1 MTIDLHDTKKDTY
14 WEKIAR
20 TKWGSYITDVEKR
33 VLLKAVSLS
42 QEPDTALEIGC
53 EGGRWAKF
61 LVDRGWRVTC
71 TDIKSDAIEI
81 CKKRIPTATCV
92 LVSPQDRTLPC
103 EPSSQTLLLCI
114 EVMPV
119 LGSDWFASEAL
130 RVLRPGGLFVGVFL
144 NRRSFRGY
152 YRHLTAT
159 KNKEFD
165 YYKVDYPNW
174 RSRLCN
180 HGFQMI
186 VEEGICWFPFTRDSN
201 SSLIPIL
208 TQLELRL
215 GLRRLPGVS
224 PWIVFLAQ
232 KG

>member
-1 MTIDLHDTKKDTY
+1 MADSTKDTY

-20 TKWGSYITDVEKR
+20 TNWGTYITGVEKQA
-33 VLLKAVSLS
+33 LLKAVSLF

-53 EGGRWAKF
+53 EGGRWSKF
-61 LVDRGWRVTC
+61 LVDRDWKVTC
-71 TDIKSDAIEI
+71 TDINPNSLEI
-81 CKKRIPTATCV
+81 CKERIPTATCV

-103 EPSSQTLLLCI
+103 TSSSQALLLCI
-114 EVMPV
+114 EVVPV
-119 LGSDWFASEAL
+119 MASDWLTDEAL
-130 RVLRPGGLFVGVFL
+130 RVLRPGGLLVGVYL
-144 NRRSFRGY
+144 NRRSLRGY
-152 YRHLTAT
+152 YRHLTAA

-165 YYKVDYPNW
+165 YYKVDYLNW
-174 RSRLCN
+174 RSQLCK
-180 HGFQMI
+180 HGFRMI
-186 VEEGICWFPFTRDSN
+186 FEEGICWFPFTRNSN

-232 KG
+232 KV